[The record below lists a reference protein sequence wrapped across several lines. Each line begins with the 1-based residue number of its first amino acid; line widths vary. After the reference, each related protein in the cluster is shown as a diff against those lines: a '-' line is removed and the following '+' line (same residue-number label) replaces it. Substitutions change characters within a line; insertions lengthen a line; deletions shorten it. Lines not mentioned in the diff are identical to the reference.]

1 MKVWSSVF
9 RFSFITGSLLVI
21 SLVASGFSQRQT
33 LEQSFQIRPGG
44 TVEVTNPTGGVKIE
58 IWDKPFVHVKA
69 EKVHP
74 PGEPVYF
81 SDVTFAASES
91 TIVVGCYPDDPGV
104 RIDLTIYVPHRVR
117 VQIGSDRATAQAPR
131 APSPTSPPSSNVPG
145 RPLPPP
151 AANPPTSIAGDRQR
165 GYDQQRDGVGPIQR
179 GGDRKNSMGSTMG
192 LGVRVIP
199 PLSTGSDTTRARGPR
214 SSRRDPF
221 AVFDQDPFF
230 SDHDPFSRSKRRRHT
245 RTDMGWPDVS
255 RDEPIPHR
263 ADPRLNVP
271 GEPPPSDV
279 PRRAP
284 TKPITPSPPPDD
296 TLVLHGDLVTLNV
309 SVRDRSGRAI
319 PGLTES
325 DFTVYE
331 DDVRQEIAFFSPTSA
346 PFNLVLVLDLSGS
359 TREKLDVIKQ
369 AAIRFIE
376 TLSPEDRVAV
386 VAFTREV
393 YLISPLTRDRS
404 ALRQRIEQI
413 QSTRGGTALYEAMW
427 RVLSDVLVGT
437 RGERNAIVVLTDGV
451 DNSISE
457 FNLVPSTVSFDDLLY
472 RVEESDVIIY
482 PIYLDTEREVVY
494 KYLAESPESYAL
506 ARERLQAMAE
516 VTGGVMFRAA
526 HVRDLD
532 RVYQQVASELRTVYS
547 LGYYPTNS
555 RRDGSWR
562 RVRVKVKGRNVA
574 VRTRA
579 GYYAR

>member
-1 MKVWSSVF
+1 MKMWSSTF
-9 RFSFITGSLLVI
+9 RFSFTAGSLLVI
-21 SLVASGFSQRQT
+21 FLVSSGFSQHRT

-58 IWDKPFVHVKA
+58 IWDKSFVHIRA

-74 PGEPVYF
+74 AGEPVYF

-104 RIDLTIYVPHRVR
+104 RIDLTIYVPHGVR
-117 VQIGSDRATAQAPR
+117 VQIGNDHAADQ
-131 APSPTSPPSSNVPG
+131 SPGFPPSTSAPASNAPG

-151 AANPPTSIAGDRQR
+151 TANPPTSIAGDRQR

-179 GGDRKNSMGSTMG
+179 GGDRKNSVGSSMG

-214 SSRRDPF
+214 SSSRDPF

-230 SDHDPFSRSKRRRHT
+230 TSDRDPFGRSKRRQHT
-245 RTDMGWPDVS
+245 QSGMGWPDVS
-255 RDEPIPHR
+255 RDEPAP
-263 ADPRLNVP
+263 PRSRPGWNAP
-271 GEPPPSDV
+271 GEPSPSNAS
-279 PRRAP
+279 RRAP
-284 TKPITPSPPPDD
+284 AGPAAPPDD
-296 TLVLHGDLVTLNV
+296 TLVLNGDLVTLNV

-319 PGLTES
+319 SGLAKS
-325 DFTVYE
+325 DFIVYE
-331 DDVRQEIAFFSPTSA
+331 DGVRQEIAFFSPTSA

-404 ALRQRIEQI
+404 LLRQRIEQI
-413 QSTRGGTALYEAMW
+413 RSARGGTALYEAMW
-427 RVLSDVLVGT
+427 RVLSDVLAGT
-437 RGERNAIVVLTDGV
+437 RGERNALVVLTDGV

-472 RVEESDVIIY
+472 RIEESDVIIY

-547 LGYYPTNS
+547 LGYYPTNN

-562 RVRVKVKGRNVA
+562 RVRVKIKGRNVA